1 MYETTQHI
9 LQCTRSLESIRPGGA
24 GHSSSV
30 RVRLLHAAVR
40 RRILRLV
47 DQRPDYYQVE
57 QWGVPINDLDSVA
70 TISAF
75 STSLVWLSLPRQ
87 GLWLRERE
95 IQDYVALW
103 RLVAHYLGTPT
114 RYFETPGRAKAVME
128 SLLYSEIDPSE
139 TSKILATNII
149 KSLERKPPSYASR
162 EFLYANARWLNG
174 NELADRLGLGRPSL
188 WYWALVAGQCIFFMS
203 MCYLHRSVPYLDRR
217 KVAVRLSRARP
228 SQGTTR

>member
-1 MYETTQHI
+1 MYETTQYI
-9 LQCTRSLESIRPGGA
+9 LQCTRSLESIQLGGA
-24 GHSSSV
+24 GHTSSV

-40 RRILRLV
+40 RRILKLV
-47 DQRPDYYQVE
+47 AQHPDYYNVE
-57 QWGVPINDLDSVA
+57 QWGVPINDLDSIA

-75 STSLVWLSLPRQ
+75 SASLIWISLPRQ
-87 GLWLRERE
+87 GLWLREHE
-95 IQDYVALW
+95 INDYTALW

-114 RYFETPGRAKAVME
+114 RSFETPRRAKAVLE

-139 TSKILATNII
+139 TSKILANNII

-162 EFLYANARWLNG
+162 EFLHANARWLNG
-174 NELADRLGLGRPSL
+174 NQLANRLGLGRPSF

-217 KVAVRLSRARP
+217 KVAVRLSRAR
-228 SQGTTR
+228 SS